1 MGAFDDLMAK
11 RLGGQTTE
19 EEEDKKKKPAESQLE
34 RLAREV
40 NLSAPVVPNTEEQS
54 IGGRMLRAGQ
64 RGVAALGEA
73 AEGVGLFAK
82 SAVGA
87 NESAQRTVE
96 SMRADQEAEA
106 AGPQPLSA
114 KQLGEIYDTAGLG
127 SWLANVP
134 TYIGEQI
141 AQNAPTMAVPL
152 AVGAGVTKATVSPK
166 AGRCWCIDVCS
177 PNSWK

>member
-1 MGAFDDLMAK
+1 
-11 RLGGQTTE
+11 
-19 EEEDKKKKPAESQLE
+19 
-34 RLAREV
+34 
-40 NLSAPVVPNTEEQS
+40 
-54 IGGRMLRAGQ
+54 MLRSAQ

-114 KQLGEIYDTAGLG
+114 KQLGRYTILLVLALG
-127 SWLANVP
+127 WQMYLL
-134 TYIGEQI
+134 
-141 AQNAPTMAVPL
+141 M
-152 AVGAGVTKATVSPK
+152 
-166 AGRCWCIDVCS
+166 
-177 PNSWK
+177 